1 MLEIKFDN
9 SHVSINDDSKSKKSV
24 LEKLASILS
33 GTTGIDADII
43 FNKLYEREKLG
54 STSVGN
60 GVALPHARLDGIN
73 MPFISVVV
81 LEEAIDFDNI
91 DNFDV
96 DIVVCLVVPLKQTE
110 DHLTLLS
117 SLSQILDNIS
127 NRKKIRDSRNSE
139 QIIASFKSG
148 DLNYI

>member
-1 MLEIKFDN
+1 MLKIKFDN
-9 SHVSINDDSKSKKSV
+9 SHISINDDSKSKKSV

-33 GTTGIDADII
+33 GTTGIDTDVI

-60 GVALPHARLDGIN
+60 GVALPHARLEGIN

-91 DNFDV
+91 DDFDV
-96 DIVVCLVVPLKQTE
+96 DIIVCLIVPYYQTE
-110 DHLTLLS
+110 DHLTLL
-117 SLSQILDNIS
+117 
-127 NRKKIRDSRNSE
+127 
-139 QIIASFKSG
+139 
-148 DLNYI
+148 

>member
-1 MLEIKFDN
+1 MINIKFDN

-33 GTTGIDADII
+33 GSTGIDTDII
-43 FNKLYEREKLG
+43 FSKLYEREKLG

-60 GVALPHARLDGIN
+60 GVALPHARLEGIN
-73 MPFISVVV
+73 VPFISVVV

-96 DIVVCLVVPLKQTE
+96 DIIVCLIVPYDQTE
-110 DHLTLLS
+110 DHLTLLA

-127 NRKKIRDSRNSE
+127 NRKKMRDSRNSE
-139 QIIASFKSG
+139 QIIASLKSG
-148 DLNYI
+148 NLNYI

>member
-91 DNFDV
+91 DDFDV
-96 DIVVCLVVPLKQTE
+96 DIVVCLVVPLRQTE
-110 DHLTLLS
+110 DHITLLS

>member
-1 MLEIKFDN
+1 MLNVKFEN
-9 SHVSINDDSKSKKSV
+9 SHISINDDSKTKKSV
-24 LEKLASILS
+24 LEKLASILNA
-33 GTTGIDADII
+33 TTGIDADII

-60 GVALPHARLDGIN
+60 GVALPHARLEGIN
-73 MPFISVVV
+73 IPYISVVV

-96 DIVVCLVVPLKQTE
+96 DIIVCLIVPYEQTE
-110 DHLTLLS
+110 DHLALLS
-117 SLSQILDNIS
+117 SLSQILDKMP

-139 QIIASFKSG
+139 QIITNLKSENF
-148 DLNYI
+148 NYI

>member
-60 GVALPHARLDGIN
+60 GVASPHARLDGIN

-91 DNFDV
+91 DDFDV
-96 DIVVCLVVPLKQTE
+96 DIVVCLVVPLRQTE

>member
-91 DNFDV
+91 DDFDV

>member
-1 MLEIKFDN
+1 MLKIKFDN
-9 SHVSINDDSKSKKSV
+9 SHISINDDSKSKKSV

-33 GTTGIDADII
+33 GTTGIDSDTI

-60 GVALPHARLDGIN
+60 GVALPHARLEGIN
-73 MPFISVVV
+73 IPFISVVV

-91 DNFDV
+91 DDFDV
-96 DIVVCLVVPLKQTE
+96 DIIVCLIVPYDQTE
-110 DHLTLLS
+110 DHLALLS

-139 QIIASFKSG
+139 QIIASLKSEN
-148 DLNYI
+148 LYYL

>member
-91 DNFDV
+91 DDFDV
-96 DIVVCLVVPLKQTE
+96 DIVVCLVVPLRQTE